1 MIRLPAGTV
10 SKLQQL
16 TPADLQTLPAPQRER
31 LQAAITAQPISC
43 LDGPALGEGDSCVLG
58 DLVACDAPDPR
69 AQLPE
74 DLELLETVQSLG
86 YRGTAAH
93 RGEPIARLKV
103 AAERAF
109 AKRCAGIQHYAC

>member
-10 SKLQQL
+10 SKLRQL
-16 TPADLQTLPAPQRER
+16 TPADLQALPAAQRER
-31 LQAAITAQPISC
+31 LQAAIAARRISR
-43 LDGPALGEGDSCVLG
+43 LNGPALGEGDSCVLG

-93 RGEPIARLKV
+93 RGESIARLKV

-109 AKRCAGIQHYAC
+109 AKRCAGIQHYAF